1 MATKKTAAK
10 PAAAKREPTT
20 RDVNGTTEPRC
31 TVCDRWL
38 AETGSLPRRRRPRQ
52 RSPARRARRAK
63 AAPRKRAPR
72 RPGLV
77 AALPPHCWSDY
88 VRGQPSRTAASK
100 GTRERCVQVD
110 VAVSR
115 RADRGMFG

>member
-52 RSPARRARRAK
+52 RSPARRASARR
-63 AAPRKRAPR
+63 
-72 RPGLV
+72 G
-77 AALPPHCWSDY
+77 
-88 VRGQPSRTAASK
+88 GQGS
-100 GTRERCVQVD
+100 
-110 VAVSR
+110 SR
-115 RADRGMFG
+115 RCRLNVGVTT

>member
-52 RSPARRARRAK
+52 RAHQGADEGGRHEEERAAPHAAH
-63 AAPRKRAPR
+63 AAPRPR
-72 RPGLV
+72 R
-77 AALPPHCWSDY
+77 ASAR
-88 VRGQPSRTAASK
+88 RGGQGS
-100 GTRERCVQVD
+100 
-110 VAVSR
+110 SR
-115 RADRGMFG
+115 RCRLTVGVTT